1 MHMSKYVKE
10 RVGAGAVAIVLGV
23 AGLAIGLGADAPP
36 QTIDAGGL
44 TFQAPAA
51 WKSNPPSS
59 SMRRAELKVA
69 PIGGDK
75 EPAELVVFAFP
86 GGAGTVEANVQRWRS
101 QFKDAD
107 GNPPRIESKTV
118 KGKNVEVTRVET
130 SGHYFPSQFPGR
142 PKEPDRPNYRL
153 LGAIA
158 QTPTTGY
165 FIKMVGPDKTM
176 QAVRGDFDQ
185 LIATMAAVAQ

>member
-1 MHMSKYVKE
+1 MTKQAFG
-10 RVGAGAVAIVLGV
+10 RVSLGAAAIVLGTI
-23 AGLAIGLGADAPP
+23 GLALGLGADAPP

-59 SMRRAELKVA
+59 PMRRAELKV
-69 PIGGDK
+69 PPVEGDK

-118 KGKNVEVTRVET
+118 KGKNVDVTRVET
-130 SGHYFPSQFPGR
+130 AGHYYPSQFPGR

-153 LGAIA
+153 LGAIVE
-158 QTPTTGY
+158 TPTTGY
-165 FIKMVGPDKTM
+165 FIKMVGPDRTM
-176 QAVRGDFDQ
+176 LAARDAFDQ
-185 LIATMAAVAQ
+185 MIASMAATGR